1 MKIVEITGT
10 PQIFGKYKRQ
20 VKRRFRCTTGPRKGR
35 QVADPAT
42 CSAPINIKKRMD
54 FRATRAKKKGIQG
67 ARAGYT
73 KKYNPTSKIA
83 KKLNVG
89 VKKTRRASPVK
100 SKRSSPV
107 KISRKKR

>member
-1 MKIVEITGT
+1 MRIEEVTGT
-10 PQIFGKYKRQ
+10 SQIFGKYKDK
-20 VKRRFRCTTGPRKGR
+20 VKRRYRCTSGPRKGR

-83 KKLNVG
+83 KKLNVA
-89 VKKTRRASPVK
+89 VKKTRRANPVK
-100 SKRSSPV
+100 L
-107 KISRKKR
+107 KKR

>member
-1 MKIVEITGT
+1 MKIVEVTGT
-10 PQIFGKYKRQ
+10 PQIFGKYKNQ
-20 VKRRFRCTTGPRKGR
+20 VKRRYRCTTGPRKGR
-35 QVADPAT
+35 MVADPAT

-67 ARAGYT
+67 ARTGYT

-83 KKLNVG
+83 KKLNDG
-89 VKKTRRASPVK
+89 VKKTRR
-100 SKRSSPV
+100 SSPE

>member
-1 MKIVEITGT
+1 MKIFEVTGT
-10 PQIFGKYKRQ
+10 PQIFGKYKNQ
-20 VKRRFRCTTGPRKGR
+20 VKRRYRCTTGPRKGR
-35 QVADPAT
+35 MVADPAT

-54 FRATRAKKKGIQG
+54 FRSTRAKKKGIQG

-89 VKKTRRASPVK
+89 VKKTRR
-100 SKRSSPV
+100 SSQV

>member
-1 MKIVEITGT
+1 MKIFEVTGT
-10 PQIFGKYKRQ
+10 PQISGKYKNQ
-20 VKRRFRCTTGPRKGR
+20 VKRRYRCTTGPRKGR
-35 QVADPAT
+35 MVADPAT

-54 FRATRAKKKGIQG
+54 FRSTRAKKKGIQG

-89 VKKTRRASPVK
+89 VKKTRR
-100 SKRSSPV
+100 SSPV